1 MRPAPAATISLPRR
15 GAAVALVFALTSGSV
30 LALGLGG
37 IVQQSSLGQPLRLV
51 VELIADPGED
61 LAADC
66 FRLATSARES
76 DGIPQ
81 IGLARVALERSSTG
95 ARLVVA
101 GSRPVNDP
109 IVRVAL
115 QAGCELTVRRDY
127 TLLMDPPAIDT
138 PIPVA
143 VEPPPRTEP
152 TPAAAV
158 PTAPAAAVAAPAKAR
173 SGAARVRSAPRTAAP
188 ADRGASTP
196 TAKPVKPRAPKSR
209 AAAAAPRLKLSGAPA
224 AAGGPVTGAADSVAR
239 ELQAQNELAL
249 ALEAETVVLRQRVAE
264 LSGMV
269 DRMQQEIAA
278 EAAARRAAEE
288 AAKST
293 PLVVATRWWE
303 SNWPIFAAI
312 IGLASLVAGGLLW
325 RRRRVPIAG
334 GEWPI
339 TGLPAD
345 RFAASA
351 QFEPVEGSFTQA
363 GGEPPDAR
371 QAAGR
376 PDAGQAV
383 AVSELSQVTE
393 EARVYLA
400 LDRPDRAMHVL
411 REHIT
416 EQPRSMP
423 AAWLMLLD
431 LYRRHGKEKEFR
443 QLAEEFHL
451 HFNAQTPLWDH
462 FAGNDDADAGLE
474 AFPHVVAQVVELWGS
489 ADCRSYLE
497 RLLYDNRQGRR
508 MGFSLTAYDDI
519 LSLRQLLE
527 VRLAEP
533 DRDGVEEAKLRAAW
547 SAAQHAI
554 TPAAAPKPAAPAGG
568 GRMRASPPAPPMT
581 LDLELDLDDVVAA
594 EPPRCCLE
602 TDYPALLHELTLA
615 WGQPAAAKLLRDL
628 LAGARRLETP
638 LSAAAVAELLL
649 LQGLAEASPAAT
661 PPRLR

>member
-1 MRPAPAATISLPRR
+1 MRPAPAATIDLPRR

-173 SGAARVRSAPRTAAP
+173 SGAARARSAPRTAAP

-288 AAKST
+288 AAKSA

-431 LYRRHGKEKEFR
+431 LYRKHGKEKEFR

-474 AFPHVVAQVVELWGS
+474 AFPHVVARVVELWGS

-547 SAAQHAI
+547 SAAQHASA
-554 TPAAAPKPAAPAGG
+554 PAAAPKPAAPAGG

-649 LQGLAEASPAAT
+649 LQGLAEAAPAAT

>member
-1 MRPAPAATISLPRR
+1 M
-15 GAAVALVFALTSGSV
+15 
-30 LALGLGG
+30 
-37 IVQQSSLGQPLRLV
+37 
-51 VELIADPGED
+51 
-61 LAADC
+61 
-66 FRLATSARES
+66 
-76 DGIPQ
+76 
-81 IGLARVALERSSTG
+81 
-95 ARLVVA
+95 
-101 GSRPVNDP
+101 
-109 IVRVAL
+109 
-115 QAGCELTVRRDY
+115 
-127 TLLMDPPAIDT
+127 
-138 PIPVA
+138 
-143 VEPPPRTEP
+143 
-152 TPAAAV
+152 
-158 PTAPAAAVAAPAKAR
+158 
-173 SGAARVRSAPRTAAP
+173 
-188 ADRGASTP
+188 
-196 TAKPVKPRAPKSR
+196 KPRAPKSR

-288 AAKST
+288 AAKSA

-462 FAGNDDADAGLE
+462 FAGSEGGDAGLE
-474 AFPHVVAQVVELWGS
+474 AFPHVVARVVELWGS

-649 LQGLAEASPAAT
+649 LQGLAEAAPAAT

>member
-269 DRMQQEIAA
+269 DRMQQEIEAA
-278 EAAARRAAEE
+278 AAARRAAEE

-376 PDAGQAV
+376 PDASQAV

-533 DRDGVEEAKLRAAW
+533 DRDGVEEARLRAAW
-547 SAAQHAI
+547 SAAQHASA
-554 TPAAAPKPAAPAGG
+554 PAAAPKPAAPVGG
-568 GRMRASPPAPPMT
+568 GRTRASPPAPPMT

-649 LQGLAEASPAAT
+649 LQGLAEAAPAAT

>member
-173 SGAARVRSAPRTAAP
+173 SGAARARSAPRTAAP

-547 SAAQHAI
+547 SAAQHASA
-554 TPAAAPKPAAPAGG
+554 PAAAPKPAAPAGG

-649 LQGLAEASPAAT
+649 LQGLAEAAPAAT

>member
-37 IVQQSSLGQPLRLV
+37 ILQQSSLGQPLRLV

-661 PPRLR
+661 RLR

>member
-547 SAAQHAI
+547 SAAQHASA
-554 TPAAAPKPAAPAGG
+554 PAAAPKPAAPVGG
-568 GRMRASPPAPPMT
+568 GRTRASPPAPPMT

-649 LQGLAEASPAAT
+649 LQGLAEAAPAAT

>member
-173 SGAARVRSAPRTAAP
+173 SGAARARSAPRTAAP

-649 LQGLAEASPAAT
+649 LQGLAEAAPAAT

>member
-451 HFNAQTPLWDH
+451 HSTRRRRCGTTSPETTTLTRA
-462 FAGNDDADAGLE
+462 
-474 AFPHVVAQVVELWGS
+474 S
-489 ADCRSYLE
+489 RRS
-497 RLLYDNRQGRR
+497 RTSSRR
-508 MGFSLTAYDDI
+508 
-519 LSLRQLLE
+519 
-527 VRLAEP
+527 
-533 DRDGVEEAKLRAAW
+533 W
-547 SAAQHAI
+547 SSSGGPRI
-554 TPAAAPKPAAPAGG
+554 AAATSSACSTTT
-568 GRMRASPPAPPMT
+568 GRGDGWVFR
-581 LDLELDLDDVVAA
+581 
-594 EPPRCCLE
+594 
-602 TDYPALLHELTLA
+602 
-615 WGQPAAAKLLRDL
+615 
-628 LAGARRLETP
+628 
-638 LSAAAVAELLL
+638 
-649 LQGLAEASPAAT
+649 
-661 PPRLR
+661 

>member
-1 MRPAPAATISLPRR
+1 MRPAPAATIDLPRR

-37 IVQQSSLGQPLRLV
+37 ILQQSSLGQPLRLV

-547 SAAQHAI
+547 SAAQHASA
-554 TPAAAPKPAAPAGG
+554 PAAAPKPAAPAGG

-649 LQGLAEASPAAT
+649 LQGLAEAAPAAT

>member
-649 LQGLAEASPAAT
+649 LQGLAEAAPAAT

>member
-547 SAAQHAI
+547 SAAQHAS

-649 LQGLAEASPAAT
+649 LQGLAEAAPAAT